1 MKSGIL
7 FGIVLSI
14 ILVTFSYGFLAG
26 VYEYFPYN
34 ELSNIKKI
42 ILNEDTDKSI
52 ITSTSFE
59 KFDTNSII
67 GIETKE
73 DLNYKK
79 TSLIKYIWKN
89 QMPTKLPANI
99 EENFID
105 DNFRDVKNLQQI
117 DKITIEMEHGI
128 NSIAYLFIPYEAN
141 NKLIIYHQGHDG
153 DFLLG
158 KNTIQFFLKN
168 GYSIIAF
175 NMPLK
180 GMNNQPVIE
189 TSDFGP
195 IKFISH
201 KQFPLLESSKF
212 SPLKYFVEP
221 IVLSL
226 NYIDESYNYDDYY
239 MVGIS
244 GGGWTTVVYSA
255 IDERVSKS
263 YSVAGSYPLHLR
275 HEAKNLGDYEQI
287 NPNLYRIANYLELYI
302 MSSFGDDRK
311 LVQLFIYNDP
321 CCFQAELYEKFP
333 YGNVIQNKLEILG
346 NEGKFSVLLDSS
358 TNQHEISDHALS
370 LILDDMLN
378 KG

>member
-7 FGIVLSI
+7 FGTVLSI

-67 GIETKE
+67 EIETKE

-128 NSIAYLFIPYEAN
+128 NSIAYLFIPYESN

-212 SPLKYFVEP
+212 SPIKYFVEP

-275 HEAKNLGDYEQI
+275 YEAKNLGDYEQI
-287 NPNLYRIANYLELYI
+287 NPDLYRIANYLELYT
-302 MSSFGDDRK
+302 MSSFGDGRK

-333 YGNVIQNKLEILG
+333 YTNAIQDKLEILG
-346 NEGKFSVLLDSS
+346 DEGKFDVFLDNS
-358 TNQHEISDHALS
+358 TNQHEISHHALS

>member
-128 NSIAYLFIPYEAN
+128 NSIAYLFIPYESN

-226 NYIDESYNYDDYY
+226 NYIDGSYDYDDYY
-239 MVGIS
+239 MIGIS
-244 GGGWTTVVYSA
+244 GGGWTTIVYSA

-333 YGNVIQNKLEILG
+333 YANAIQDRLEILG
-346 NEGKFSVLLDSS
+346 NEGKFSVFLDNS

>member
-128 NSIAYLFIPYEAN
+128 NSIAYLFIPYESN

-226 NYIDESYNYDDYY
+226 NYIDGSYDYDDYY
-239 MVGIS
+239 MIGIS
-244 GGGWTTVVYSA
+244 GGGWTTIVYSA

-333 YGNVIQNKLEILG
+333 YGNAIQDRLEILG
-346 NEGKFSVLLDSS
+346 GEGKFSVFLDNS

-378 KG
+378 KD

>member
-7 FGIVLSI
+7 FGIILSI

-128 NSIAYLFIPYEAN
+128 NSIAYLFIPYESN

-321 CCFQAELYEKFP
+321 CCFKAELYEKFP
-333 YGNVIQNKLEILG
+333 YGNAIQDRLEILG
-346 NEGKFSVLLDSS
+346 GEGKFSVFLDNS